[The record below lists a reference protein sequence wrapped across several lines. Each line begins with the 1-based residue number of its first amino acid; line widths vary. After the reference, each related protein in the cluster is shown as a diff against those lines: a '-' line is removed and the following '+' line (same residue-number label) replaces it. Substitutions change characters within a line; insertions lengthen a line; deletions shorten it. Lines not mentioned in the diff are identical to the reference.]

1 MHKSVIIFFSLLI
14 ILVPVG
20 SSLNI
25 SNATA
30 IADYDKEQSK
40 MDLDLSNDHYY
51 VFPQNNNLLQKIK
64 CNNINVNVNGL
75 ELDVFPHFLSEDIAT
90 EAQDTNTDASSFA
103 GNNGDGS
110 TINDFEFICINNNN
124 NTATNNNNTNIG
136 NGNIS
141 IPPAEEF
148 ANLNVI
154 KNVDCISEGGTPD
167 DDAVCDYVLE
177 NILPS
182 NYQMIVTGIEA
193 NSIPSEFPGSSTGTS
208 VQLGAGVEGYILT
221 EELANTEQ
229 LEADLEA
236 SVLFTSTSVDPGSDC
251 VAFIDQEGVFQNA
264 NASISAGQS
273 QTCSITNT
281 ISVGGGTVP
290 TLAQNTQDSAELTA
304 LEKQPEGSEA
314 LTVMEKLTKLKTQWL
329 SQLP

>member
-51 VFPQNNNLLQKIK
+51 VFPQNNNSLQKIK

-110 TINDFEFICINNNN
+110 TNNDFEFICINNNN

-154 KNVDCISEGGTPD
+154 KNVNCISEGGMPD

-182 NYQMIVTGIEA
+182 NYQMIVTGLGA
-193 NSIPSEFPGSSTGTS
+193 NAIPSEFPGSSTGTS

-251 VAFIDQEGVFQNA
+251 VAFIDQEGIFQNA
-264 NASISAGQS
+264 
-273 QTCSITNT
+273 
-281 ISVGGGTVP
+281 
-290 TLAQNTQDSAELTA
+290 
-304 LEKQPEGSEA
+304 
-314 LTVMEKLTKLKTQWL
+314 
-329 SQLP
+329 

>member
-1 MHKSVIIFFSLLI
+1 
-14 ILVPVG
+14 
-20 SSLNI
+20 
-25 SNATA
+25 
-30 IADYDKEQSK
+30 
-40 MDLDLSNDHYY
+40 
-51 VFPQNNNLLQKIK
+51 
-64 CNNINVNVNGL
+64 
-75 ELDVFPHFLSEDIAT
+75 
-90 EAQDTNTDASSFA
+90 
-103 GNNGDGS
+103 
-110 TINDFEFICINNNN
+110 
-124 NTATNNNNTNIG
+124 
-136 NGNIS
+136 
-141 IPPAEEF
+141 
-148 ANLNVI
+148 VI

-193 NSIPSEFPGSSTGTS
+193 DAIPSEFPGSSTGTN
-208 VQLGAGVEGYILT
+208 VQLRAGVEGYILT
-221 EELANTEQ
+221 EELANTGQ
-229 LEADLEA
+229 LEANLTA

-251 VAFIDQEGVFQNA
+251 GAFIDQEGIFQNA

-273 QTCSITNT
+273 ETCSITNT

-329 SQLP
+329 SQFP